1 LVIYKNWDKIKAA
14 AIKFKDAVV
23 KTFTDLGNKVK
34 TAVVNMVIGVLK
46 KYIELKTKAATIW
59 TNLKTDVANKVTT
72 LKTSVTNKVIG
83 LKDSVVAKFKS
94 IKDSVKTTVS
104 GLVSSVADKFGS
116 IKNKI
121 KGAMDSA
128 KKAVS
133 TAISTIKSKF
143 NFKWHL
149 PKLKLPHP
157 KVSGKFSLNPPSTP
171 KFSIAWYKRAYQSPV
186 LFRNPTV
193 LPTAAGLKGFG
204 DGSGGEVVLSEA
216 KLRQMVGSGRGAH
229 TQNIS
234 ITINARPGQSAQ
246 QIAQEVQRILVRQE
260 QQRKAALA

>member
-1 LVIYKNWDKIKAA
+1 
-14 AIKFKDAVV
+14 
-23 KTFTDLGNKVK
+23 
-34 TAVVNMVIGVLK
+34 
-46 KYIELKTKAATIW
+46 
-59 TNLKTDVANKVTT
+59 VANKVTA

-116 IKNKI
+116 IKDKI

-133 TAISTIKSKF
+133 NAISTIKSKF
-143 NFKWHL
+143 KFKWSL

-157 KVSGKFSLNPPSTP
+157 KVSGKFSLNPPSAP
-171 KFSIAWYKRAYQSPV
+171 KFSIDWYKRAYQNPV

-216 KLRQMVGSGRGAH
+216 KLRQLVGSGSGDT

-234 ITINARPGQSAQ
+234 ITINARSGQSAQ

-260 QQRKAALA
+260 QQREAALA